1 MQLNQLVQ
9 ANFAVP
15 HRNVNAHLVP
25 YSQYVQN
32 ESGNLTMAIV
42 KGQVGTILFILL
54 VIVAN
59 LINLNAAMLLNR
71 QQEMAIRKMM
81 GSSRV
86 NVMLQF
92 ALENAMV
99 VFTALVLAF
108 LLFTDLLLP
117 AMNNILRDNFGAIA
131 LHIRH
136 DYPLVGIFVL
146 AGLAIILLAG
156 SWPVL
161 HFGSLRPMDAIKGRI
176 TGAGNGNGQTYV
188 TRNMFIT
195 LQFVLAT
202 VFIGISVILNSQ
214 IRHMRSAALGFDQ
227 GQVLVASL
235 NLSYRDPDAATARYD
250 VLLND
255 LRNNPGVAGF
265 ATSWNIPTS
274 YDENFNTFYDPATN
288 RSVSMRQAVID
299 DGLLPTY
306 RIPMAEGRNFD
317 PHIDKRIGNS
327 GSGGSSGSGGDPVI
341 LNRSAVTQLGWTQA
355 VGRQLRVHGNN
366 SVYTVIGVTDDYHYG
381 NLTQNIDPV
390 IHLYNGPQRLGTRYL
405 SVRILPGHE
414 AAVLQQLT
422 TAFAAMPSRRP
433 FATEWLEHRID
444 QQYSLLEG
452 ILRATNYIAVLT
464 VFIAAMGLF
473 GLIALYTRQRVR
485 EVGIRKVLGA
495 DMGAIVW
502 LLSRNFMVLV
512 GIALVIAAP
521 IAWLVMHNWLQDFA
535 YRVDIR
541 WWMLAGAGGIVL
553 VITLVT
559 VGWHAVR
566 SAMANPAD
574 SLRTE

>member
-1 MQLNQLVQ
+1 
-9 ANFAVP
+9 
-15 HRNVNAHLVP
+15 
-25 YSQYVQN
+25 
-32 ESGNLTMAIV
+32 
-42 KGQVGTILFILL
+42 
-54 VIVAN
+54 
-59 LINLNAAMLLNR
+59 
-71 QQEMAIRKMM
+71 
-81 GSSRV
+81 
-86 NVMLQF
+86 
-92 ALENAMV
+92 
-99 VFTALVLAF
+99 
-108 LLFTDLLLP
+108 
-117 AMNNILRDNFGAIA
+117 
-131 LHIRH
+131 
-136 DYPLVGIFVL
+136 
-146 AGLAIILLAG
+146 
-156 SWPVL
+156 
-161 HFGSLRPMDAIKGRI
+161 
-176 TGAGNGNGQTYV
+176 
-188 TRNMFIT
+188 
-195 LQFVLAT
+195 
-202 VFIGISVILNSQ
+202 
-214 IRHMRSAALGFDQ
+214 
-227 GQVLVASL
+227 
-235 NLSYRDPDAATARYD
+235 

-274 YDENFNTFYDPATN
+274 YDDNFNTFYDPATK

-299 DGLLPTY
+299 D
-306 RIPMAEGRNFD
+306 
-317 PHIDKRIGNS
+317 
-327 GSGGSSGSGGDPVI
+327 
-341 LNRSAVTQLGWTQA
+341 
-355 VGRQLRVHGNN
+355 
-366 SVYTVIGVTDDYHYG
+366 
-381 NLTQNIDPV
+381 NLAQNIDPV
-390 IHLYNGPQRLGTRYL
+390 IHIFSGPQRLGFRYL

-433 FATEWLEHRID
+433 FAAEWLDHRID

-512 GIALVIAAP
+512 GVALVIAAP

-566 SAMANPAD
+566 SAMANPAEA
-574 SLRTE
+574 LRAE